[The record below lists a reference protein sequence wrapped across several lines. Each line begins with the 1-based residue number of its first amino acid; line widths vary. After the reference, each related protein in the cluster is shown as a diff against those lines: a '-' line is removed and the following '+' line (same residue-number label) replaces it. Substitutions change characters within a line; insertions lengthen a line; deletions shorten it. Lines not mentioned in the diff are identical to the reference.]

1 MLIQKLY
8 VTGKMTNSGR
18 RLNNMTSV
26 TYNANKKMLL
36 FNLKPIKV
44 LVIAKT
50 STKSKQQVTVPLNT
64 ILMVVV
70 KLPPL

>member
-1 MLIQKLY
+1 
-8 VTGKMTNSGR
+8 
-18 RLNNMTSV
+18 MTSV

>member
-1 MLIQKLY
+1 